1 MKKVLIYKPGMR
13 RDPSVGELPNIG
25 MAILA
30 AEFEAN
36 GWEARVVDH
45 QMAPKPN
52 VEEGLT
58 ILKEYKPDL
67 LCISLVTFEW
77 VLPVTHKIMNLANHL
92 NIPVWVGGP
101 HSTAFHDIMAKDERI
116 TKVVNGEVDGQLQ
129 EVFKS
134 NEKVVVLP
142 RPKSFTTP
150 NFTLTDDYEK
160 IGLYPL
166 FTSRGCKYKCNF
178 CAATVTHG
186 NILRNRTLDD
196 VWKELDS
203 IEEKLP
209 GIHTI
214 WVIDDDFIT
223 NFDHAMEFCRGFE
236 ERGYRE
242 KYEIKVINVRA
253 DRLHDEF
260 LDWLKR
266 MGIKQLSVGME
277 SADKEVFRRIGKGE
291 KLDTVKDA
299 ILKLQ
304 SWGITPWLNMIIGLP
319 YDSKEAH
326 KNSLNWV
333 ASLPKPKVVQW
344 LIYAPFRGTRAYD
357 HYVKMGAIEDG
368 YIPGFQ
374 SEYQQIPQEGF
385 FDIPGFDRYEQRI
398 AQLEAYLKCES
409 PILIMNDAE
418 VRKLCKKHN
427 MMDLYK
433 EWRANAPIE
442 EFVKKTVP
450 DQVKRGRLDTSKMG
464 DVDWDTRDQ
473 NRQREVYEI
482 DH

>member
-30 AEFEAN
+30 AEFENN
-36 GWEARVVDH
+36 GWQARVVDH
-45 QMAPKPN
+45 QMAPKPD

-77 VLPVTHKIMNLANHL
+77 VLPVTHKIINLANHL
-92 NIPVWVGGP
+92 KIPVWVGGP
-101 HSTAFHDIMAKDERI
+101 HSTAFHDIMAKDDRI

-178 CAATVTHG
+178 CAATATHG

-209 GIHTI
+209 EYILYGSLMMIY
-214 WVIDDDFIT
+214 
-223 NFDHAMEFCRGFE
+223 NKFDHAMEFVE
-236 ERGYRE
+236 DLKRE
-242 KYEIKVINVRA
+242 VIGKNMNKVINVRA

-266 MGIKQLSVGME
+266 MGSTTFCWDGVCRQRSV
-277 SADKEVFRRIGKGE
+277 
-291 KLDTVKDA
+291 
-299 ILKLQ
+299 Q
-304 SWGITPWLNMIIGLP
+304 
-319 YDSKEAH
+319 
-326 KNSLNWV
+326 KNWERW
-333 ASLPKPKVVQW
+333 K
-344 LIYAPFRGTRAYD
+344 IR
-357 HYVKMGAIEDG
+357 HI
-368 YIPGFQ
+368 
-374 SEYQQIPQEGF
+374 
-385 FDIPGFDRYEQRI
+385 
-398 AQLEAYLKCES
+398 
-409 PILIMNDAE
+409 
-418 VRKLCKKHN
+418 
-427 MMDLYK
+427 
-433 EWRANAPIE
+433 
-442 EFVKKTVP
+442 KKTNFKITILGNNTM
-450 DQVKRGRLDTSKMG
+450 VKYDY
-464 DVDWDTRDQ
+464 WFA
-473 NRQREVYEI
+473 I
-482 DH
+482 